1 MMRTAAALLAIAGLS
16 GCRQEADPLAWY
28 RLATAATISPLRAHP
43 GDLVWRWTA
52 PDGRTIVARIAL
64 PRPERTGDTVTV
76 IPPPAGADARPVFE
90 AAVATARARH
100 AARIRIPPGTYR
112 FLTTEPERHAH
123 WLIQGLNDVAIEG
136 TGATLVFTSN
146 ADGVAIRAS
155 RRVVLSGLTID
166 YALRTASLGR
176 MVSQGGR
183 PVIQLDQ
190 PPGPTDGI
198 GHITEFDRT
207 SGRAVPNGMR
217 VYMPKATDVAR
228 TAAGAYR
235 SARFEPTMIGRSF
248 LVYHHYYG
256 GVALKLQDDAR
267 SGAKQDEDIVIR
279 NVTVRR
285 SPGMGI
291 VVYGVRRG
299 VAIIDSRILP
309 APGEYASS
317 EYDAIHVLQVGGDLA
332 IVGNTIDRAGD
343 DNINVGSPVTPIAAA
358 GEQGRKLALG
368 RYSRFI
374 RPGDTL
380 AAFDGHF
387 RMLGLSRAT
396 DTPQPLGGLD
406 HAVRI
411 DRPFPGAVPGAFI
424 RDAALSNGRVIIA
437 GNTIRNGGDTL
448 VQVGNVL
455 VRNNRFE
462 RTGVRILA
470 SLGTFQE
477 GSGGFNVTIAGNSF
491 SGGRVRFVSGF
502 PHAAITAYGL
512 DAGDRISA
520 MPVNRFLAISGN
532 RIVAAP
538 LGCISISS
546 TSQATITGNAC
557 IARRQDDPASFD
569 IQVINADQVTIRH
582 NSIARDQGLRL
593 SNVSGLMM

>member
-1 MMRTAAALLAIAGLS
+1 MRKAAALMAIAGLC
-16 GCRQEADPLAWY
+16 GCSQEADPLAWY
-28 RLATAATISPLRAHP
+28 RLATAATVSPLPADP
-43 GDLVWRWTA
+43 GDMAWRWTA
-52 PDGRTIVARIAL
+52 PDGRTIVARVAL
-64 PRPERTGDTVTV
+64 PRPEPAGGTVNL
-76 IPPPAGADARPVFE
+76 IPPPAGVDARPAFE
-90 AAVATARARH
+90 AAVAAARARH
-100 AARIRIPPGTYR
+100 ASRIRIPPGTYR

-123 WLIQGLNDVAIEG
+123 WLIKGLNDVVIEG
-136 TGATLVFTSN
+136 TGARLMFAGN

-155 RRVVLSGLTID
+155 RRVVLSGLTLD
-166 YALRTASLGR
+166 YALRTATLGR
-176 MVSQGGR
+176 MVARSGQ
-183 PVIQLDQ
+183 PVLQLDRL
-190 PPGPTDGI
+190 PAPSDGI
-198 GHITEFDRT
+198 GHVTEFDRT
-207 SGRAVPNGMR
+207 TGRAVPNGIR

-228 TAAGAYR
+228 TAAGAYH
-235 SARFEPTMIGRSF
+235 SVRFAPAMIGRSF

-267 SGAKQDEDIVIR
+267 SGAEQDEDIVIR
-279 NVTVRR
+279 DVTVRR
-285 SPGMGI
+285 APGMGI

-299 VAIIDSRILP
+299 VAIVDSRIVP

-343 DNINVGSPVTPIAAA
+343 DNINIGSPVTPIAAVSD
-358 GEQGRKLALG
+358 QGRKLALG

-380 AAFDGHF
+380 AAFDGRF

-396 DTPQPLGGLD
+396 GTPQPLGGLD
-406 HAVRI
+406 HAVRV
-411 DRPFPGAVPGAFI
+411 DPPFPGAAPGAFI

-448 VQVGNVL
+448 VQVGNAL

-462 RTGVRILA
+462 RTGVRVLA

-477 GSGGFNVTIAGNSF
+477 GSGGFNVTVADNSF
-491 SGGRVRFVSGF
+491 SGGRVRFRSGF

-512 DAGDRISA
+512 DTGDRISTA
-520 MPVNRFLAISGN
+520 PVNRFVAIIGN
-532 RIVAAP
+532 RIVDAP
-538 LGCISISS
+538 LGCISVAS
-546 TSQATITGNAC
+546 TSQAAITGNAC
-557 IARRQDDPASFD
+557 FARRQDDPASFG

-582 NSIARDQGLRL
+582 NTIGRDKGLRL
-593 SNVSGLMM
+593 SNVTGITM